1 MKFIFQQWLG
11 PYNDFWKV
19 WQVCFNLNFCRLSYF
34 RRSQWLKNTFSVA
47 AAKTR
52 YTAILDPWKIYSS
65 DQECTIIEVVIFI
78 GHNFC
83 RRSQFMQK
91 IRCSCQLKSVWTSGY
106 SWSMKNKFIR
116 FKIYFHSSIYLY
128 RFSFFCQRKVNVKWI
143 YDQNVNYV
151 RRVLIIFR
159 AKLFWKLL

>member
-1 MKFIFQQWLG
+1 MSIITSIGVYTFDRECNVILCDKINDKLCWRLPPKLYVNVNQNPILEDMKFIFQQWLG

-65 DQECTIIEVVIFI
+65 DQECTIIEVVFFI

-91 IRCSCQLKSVWTSGY
+91 IWCSCQLKSVWS
-106 SWSMKNKFIR
+106 
-116 FKIYFHSSIYLY
+116 
-128 RFSFFCQRKVNVKWI
+128 
-143 YDQNVNYV
+143 
-151 RRVLIIFR
+151 
-159 AKLFWKLL
+159 